1 MTSVLL
7 LLLLL
12 PTTSLSS
19 SSHSPSTS
27 AARRFSK
34 IYAFG
39 DSYTDTGNTHSA
51 DGPYSFGYVSSPP
64 YGTTFF
70 HRSTNRYSDG
80 RLVVDFLTTALSLP
94 FLPPYLAVA
103 RNPSG
108 ALHGVNF
115 AVAGSTAIEHEF
127 YVQNNITI
135 DVTPQSLMT
144 QLGWFQKHVEAA
156 GTAAGMDEALFWV
169 GEIGAN
175 DYAYSSLSS
184 VSPSIV
190 QDLAVRNVFSFL
202 EALLNKGA
210 KYIVVQGLPLTG
222 CLPLS
227 MTVAPQDDR
236 DDIGCVASVNKQSS
250 THNTLLLNKLNE
262 LRRRYPKAV
271 ISYADY
277 HGAHHAIMK
286 NPAAH
291 GFTETFKTCCGS
303 GGGAYNFDL
312 FATCG
317 SPGVNK
323 ACSDPAKFVNWDG
336 VHLTEAMYK
345 AVANMFF
352 NRGYCRPGFDVLL
365 SSKGDAA
372 K

>member
-1 MTSVLL
+1 M
-7 LLLLL
+7 
-12 PTTSLSS
+12 
-19 SSHSPSTS
+19 
-27 AARRFSK
+27 
-34 IYAFG
+34 
-39 DSYTDTGNTHSA
+39 
-51 DGPYSFGYVSSPP
+51 
-64 YGTTFF
+64 
-70 HRSTNRYSDG
+70 
-80 RLVVDFLTTALSLP
+80 
-94 FLPPYLAVA
+94 
-103 RNPSG
+103 
-108 ALHGVNF
+108 
-115 AVAGSTAIEHEF
+115 
-127 YVQNNITI
+127 Q
-135 DVTPQSLMT
+135 
-144 QLGWFQKHVEAA
+144 
-156 GTAAGMDEALFWV
+156 
-169 GEIGAN
+169 
-175 DYAYSSLSS
+175 
-184 VSPSIV
+184 
-190 QDLAVRNVFSFL
+190 
-202 EALLNKGA
+202 ALLNKGA
-210 KYIVVQGLPLTG
+210 KHIVVQGLPLTG